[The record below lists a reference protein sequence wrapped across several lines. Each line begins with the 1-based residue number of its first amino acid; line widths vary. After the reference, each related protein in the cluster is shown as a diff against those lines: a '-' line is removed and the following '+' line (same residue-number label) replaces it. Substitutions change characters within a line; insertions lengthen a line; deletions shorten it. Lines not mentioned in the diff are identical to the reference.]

1 LEVLHK
7 LLFYI
12 LTTFFFRLI
21 SPILR
26 FLAAFYLM
34 IHSIMTFLTRK
45 KVHKGNNLKLDL
57 AANVGGTSEAIM
69 QPVHSIQ
76 EIKEKYPDC
85 DGILLKGVVRAHK
98 EVEFTDGFDTPK
110 FEMVNN

>member
-1 LEVLHK
+1 
-7 LLFYI
+7 
-12 LTTFFFRLI
+12 
-21 SPILR
+21 
-26 FLAAFYLM
+26 M

-57 AANVGGTSEAIM
+57 LAANAAGTSEAIM

-85 DGILLKGVVRAHK
+85 DGILLKGVVRAAQK

-110 FEMVNN
+110 FEMVIFSLLMFLCRVWTTKAKNKIINLWYYF